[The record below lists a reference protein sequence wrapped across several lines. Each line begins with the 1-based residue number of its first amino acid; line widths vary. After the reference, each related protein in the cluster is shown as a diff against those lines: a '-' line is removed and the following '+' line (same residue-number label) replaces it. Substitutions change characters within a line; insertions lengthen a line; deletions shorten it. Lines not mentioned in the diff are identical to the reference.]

1 MKGDRHDHYICLD
14 FDVRGFLASAASQII
29 IKARL
34 DPVTAAG
41 GSYKQLIGDPLM
53 WLAILLIITFVV
65 CWYTAL
71 TRIPLSI
78 MMAWSAVVL
87 PLIAV
92 GAWIWLGEPLG
103 IGKMFRLGYRSRV
116 AMLSIFL
123 NCRSCL
129 PLLNEC
135 ERG

>member
-1 MKGDRHDHYICLD
+1 MKCPSSIFSFKTL
-14 FDVRGFLASAASQII
+14 RGFVRPGRA
-29 IKARL
+29 
-34 DPVTAAG
+34 V
-41 GSYKQLIGDPLM
+41 
-53 WLAILLIITFVV
+53 WLAVGLIIVFVV

-103 IGKMFRLGYRSRV
+103 AGKLASIGVISVGV
-116 AMLSIFL
+116 AMLSVF
-123 NCRSCL
+123 
-129 PLLNEC
+129 
-135 ERG
+135 

>member
-1 MKGDRHDHYICLD
+1 MTTTFAWVLM
-14 FDVRGFLASAASQII
+14 FAGFLASAASQII

-41 GSYKQLIGDPLM
+41 GSYRQLITDPLM
-53 WLAILLIITFVV
+53 WLAILLIIGFVV

-71 TRIPLSI
+71 TRIPLSV

-103 IGKMFRLGYRSRV
+103 VGKMVSIGVIAAGV
-116 AMLSIFL
+116 AMLSIF
-123 NCRSCL
+123 
-129 PLLNEC
+129 
-135 ERG
+135 